1 MSTENLENPILN
13 SPYEVPAR
21 HFELSSNGPT
31 GVILDGRRASQSF
44 VPVPVQTKKGSG
56 DVQEAFDF
64 DVTGER
70 LQRNDLINQVRQ
82 RVDLW
87 RARGYPNVTPYTRKL
102 LTHWSAGPP
111 VRDEPVFLDRKSV
124 V

>member
-44 VPVPVQTKKGSG
+44 VPVPVQTKSFSRPDGPLPASRPGGVSANLHLWSTRSG
-56 DVQEAFDF
+56 RCSGLLE
-64 DVTGER
+64 T
-70 LQRNDLINQVRQ
+70 LI
-82 RVDLW
+82 
-87 RARGYPNVTPYTRKL
+87 RAENR
-102 LTHWSAGPP
+102 
-111 VRDEPVFLDRKSV
+111 
-124 V
+124 